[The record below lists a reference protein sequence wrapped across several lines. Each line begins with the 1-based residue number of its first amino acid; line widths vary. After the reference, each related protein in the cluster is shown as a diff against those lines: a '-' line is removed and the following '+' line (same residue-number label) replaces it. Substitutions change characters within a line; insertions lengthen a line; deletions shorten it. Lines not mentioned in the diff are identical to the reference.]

1 MWSKGDNIMKKIAIV
16 VDSNSGITP
25 KEGKHLGISVVPM
38 PFIIGEDVLFEEV
51 DLKQEEFYR
60 LQREGVKITTSQ
72 PNINEIV
79 ELWGKLLKTHDQVL
93 HFTMSSALSQSCET
107 AKKFAEENFPNK
119 VFVVDNKRISIT
131 LKASVFDA
139 MKLIEQGLDA
149 KEIKEYLENDALN
162 SSIYLVVDTLKYLKQ
177 GGRVTPAAAAIGMVL
192 NIKPI
197 LTIQGGKLDKF
208 AMVTNIKSAKKKMIN
223 AIKKDI
229 ETRFA
234 NYVKNGEFALAIAH
248 TTNDENAE
256 IFKQELMKE
265 FPNIPFTYVDPL
277 SLSIATH
284 TGPRVLAVGGYHF
297 VK

>member
-1 MWSKGDNIMKKIAIV
+1 MKKIAIV
-16 VDSNSGITP
+16 ADSNSGITP
-25 KEGKHLGISVVPM
+25 KEGKHLGINIVPM

-79 ELWGKLLKTHDQVL
+79 ELWGKLLKTYDQVL
-93 HFTMSSALSQSCET
+93 HFPMSSALSQSCET
-107 AKKFAEENFPNK
+107 AQKFAEENFPNK
-119 VFVVDNKRISIT
+119 VFVVDNRRISIT

-149 KEIKEYLENDALN
+149 KEIKEYLENDGDK
-162 SSIYLVVDTLKYLKQ
+162 STIYLVVDTLKYLKQ
-177 GGRVTPAAAAIGMVL
+177 GGRVTPAAAAIGTVL

-208 AMVTNIKSAKKKMIN
+208 AMVTNIKAAKKKMIN
-223 AIKKDI
+223 ALKKDM
-229 ETRFA
+229 ETRFSE
-234 NYVKNGEFALAIAH
+234 YVKNGEFAIAVAH

-256 IFKQELMKE
+256 IFKQELIKE

-284 TGPRVLAVGGYHF
+284 TGPRVLACGGYHF

>member
-1 MWSKGDNIMKKIAIV
+1 
-16 VDSNSGITP
+16 
-25 KEGKHLGISVVPM
+25 M

-72 PNINEIV
+72 PNINEIM
-79 ELWGKLLKTHDQVL
+79 ELWEKLLKTHDQVL
-93 HFTMSSALSQSCET
+93 HFPMSSALSQSCET
-107 AKKFAEENFPNK
+107 AQKFAEENFPNK
-119 VFVVDNKRISIT
+119 VFVVDNRRISIT
-131 LKASVFDA
+131 LKGSVFDA
-139 MKLIEQGLDA
+139 IKLIEQGLDA
-149 KEIKEYLENDALN
+149 KEIKEYLENDGDK
-162 SSIYLVVDTLKYLKQ
+162 STIYLVVDTLKYLKQ
-177 GGRVTPAAAAIGMVL
+177 GGRVTPAAAAIGTVL

-208 AMVTNIKSAKKKMIN
+208 AMVTNIKAAKKKMIN
-223 AIKKDI
+223 ALKKDM
-229 ETRFA
+229 ETRFSDF
-234 NYVKNGEFALAIAH
+234 VKNGEFAIAVAH
-248 TTNDENAE
+248 TTNDENTE
-256 IFKQELMKE
+256 IFKQELIKE

>member
-1 MWSKGDNIMKKIAIV
+1 MKKIAIV

-38 PFIIGEDVLFEEV
+38 PFIIGDDVLYEEV

-60 LQREGVKITTSQ
+60 LQREGVRITTSQ

-79 ELWGKLLKTHDQVL
+79 DLWTELLKTHDQIL
-93 HFTMSSALSQSCET
+93 HFPMSSALSQSCET
-107 AKKFAEENFPNK
+107 AQKFAEEQFPGK

-131 LKASVFDA
+131 SKASIFDA
-139 MKLIEQGLDA
+139 LKLVNEGLDA
-149 KEIKEYLENDALN
+149 KEIKDYLENDGLN
-162 SSIYLVVDTLKYLKQ
+162 STIYLVVDTLKYLKQ
-177 GGRVTPAAAAIGMVL
+177 GGRVTPAAAAIGTVL

-208 AMVTNIKSAKKKMIN
+208 AMVTNIKAAKKKMIS
-223 AIKKDI
+223 ALKKDI

-234 NYVKNGEFALAIAH
+234 KFVQAGEFAIAIAH

-256 IFKQELMKE
+256 IFKQELIKE
-265 FPNIPFTYVDPL
+265 FPNISFTYVDPL

-297 VK
+297 YKKD